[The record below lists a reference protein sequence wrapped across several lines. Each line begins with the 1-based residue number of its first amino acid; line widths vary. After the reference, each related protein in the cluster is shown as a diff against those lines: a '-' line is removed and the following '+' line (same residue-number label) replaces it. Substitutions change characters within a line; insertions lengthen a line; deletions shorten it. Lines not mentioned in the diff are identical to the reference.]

1 MPDHH
6 SKRNRCRGRAPAR
19 APRRSRGF
27 TLLEV
32 LIALAVLA
40 IALAALIQSA
50 GGYASNE
57 IYLRDRTT
65 AQWVAHNVLTEW
77 QLKGDWP
84 AVGEKHGTREF
95 DGRTWDWQ
103 VKVSQTQDKDLRRLD
118 VTVRPDGASDDG
130 TPLGSLTGFVGH
142 NL

>member
-1 MPDHH
+1 MPDHRSH
-6 SKRNRCRGRAPAR
+6 RNRCRGRGPAR
-19 APRRSRGF
+19 ARARGF

-84 AVGEKHGTREF
+84 SVGEKHGTRDF
-95 DGRTWDWQ
+95 DGRTWDWR

-118 VTVRPDGASDDG
+118 VTVRPDGADDKT